1 MLTFFKTAG
10 IIFVMTLIIPLAVW
24 GGSGSWRDGLYAFKR
39 YLQLMGGLVAAGL
52 VFAGVFWLAT
62 LGAS

>member
-1 MLTFFKTAG
+1 
-10 IIFVMTLIIPLAVW
+10 MTLIIPLAVW
-24 GGSGSWRDGLYAFKR
+24 GGSGSWREGLRAFKR

-52 VFAGVFWLAT
+52 VIAAVFSMAG